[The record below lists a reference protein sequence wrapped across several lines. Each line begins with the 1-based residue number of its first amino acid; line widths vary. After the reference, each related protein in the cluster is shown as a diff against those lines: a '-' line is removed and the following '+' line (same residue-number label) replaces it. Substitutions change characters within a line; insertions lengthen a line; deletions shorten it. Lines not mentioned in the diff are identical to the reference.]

1 MPNIYFFIDHIWDI
15 WKIAAHKDV
24 DVGVAY
30 DMFRTDARFGK
41 AHEYN
46 TDMPDLVDWT
56 AMKAEYDALVE
67 AELLDDAYALYHQF
81 KTREVYFK
89 ICYFWKAEDKD
100 ALDAFVAKWKAD
112 YEAAQEKAKEEAAE

>member
-1 MPNIYFFIDHIWDI
+1 MPNVYLFIDHIWDI
-15 WKIAAHKDV
+15 WKVSAFRDV
-24 DVGVAY
+24 DIGVAY

-46 TDMPDLVDWT
+46 TNMPDLVDWA

-81 KTREVYFK
+81 KTLDVYFK
-89 ICYFWKAEDKD
+89 ICEFWKNEDKAGLDKFIADWKAE
-100 ALDAFVAKWKAD
+100 
-112 YEAAQEKAKEEAAE
+112 YEAAKKEAVE

>member
-1 MPNIYFFIDHIWDI
+1 MPNIYFFIDHVWDI
-15 WKIAAHKDV
+15 WKVSAHKDV

-81 KTREVYFK
+81 KTRDNYFK
-89 ICYFWKAEDKD
+89 ICKFFPEDKEG
-100 ALDAFVAKWKAD
+100 LDAFVAQWKAE
-112 YEAAQEKAKEEAAE
+112 YEAAQKAAQEEVAE